1 MKPVITSSQEG
12 SDAQKIKKPYV
23 YAQNP
28 VMIYWEMTR
37 ACDLACKHC
46 RAEAISQRHP
56 LELTTKE
63 AKVLLT
69 QLKEFQG
76 HPVPHLVMTG
86 GDPLK
91 RPDLFELIT
100 YGINLGLNISLAP
113 SGTNLITLGFLEQLK
128 KAGLTSMS
136 LSLDGSTA
144 KIHDTFRQVT
154 GCFDSTINAVHVARK
169 VGLPLQINTLVSAST
184 LTDLPN
190 IYNLLTN
197 LGIMCWSVFFLVRM
211 GRGETLEEI
220 TPTQCDET
228 HQWLYELS
236 KTSPFMI
243 RTTEAPSFRRVTLTM
258 MQEEGINTKNI
269 VHTPVGRGF
278 GIRDGNGIMFISH
291 IGDVYPS
298 GFLAIRA
305 GNIRKDS
312 PVAIYRDSELFVH
325 IRDLSRLKGKCSCC
339 LYRFICGGSRAR
351 AWAATRDY
359 MESDPICP
367 YQPDGQQETNPNERV
382 SSRGTRPGPPH
393 LVHGTCRS
401 S

>member
-1 MKPVITSSQEG
+1 MKPGMTSSQEE
-12 SDAQKIKKPYV
+12 SDAQPIKQPHV

-46 RAEAISQRHP
+46 RAEAILQRHP
-56 LELTTKE
+56 LELTTRE
-63 AKVLLT
+63 AKVLLS
-69 QLKEFQG
+69 QLKEFRG
-76 HPVPHLVMTG
+76 HPFPHLVMTG

-91 RPDLFELIT
+91 RPDFLELIT
-100 YGINLGLNISLAP
+100 YGINLGLHISLAP
-113 SGTNLITLGFLEQLK
+113 SATNLITVSLLEELK

-154 GCFDSTINAVHVARK
+154 GCFDSTINAAHAARK

-184 LTDLPN
+184 LADLPQ
-190 IYNLLTN
+190 IYHLLTG
-197 LGIMCWSVFFLVRM
+197 LGIMCWSTFFLVRM

-220 TPTQCDET
+220 TPAQCDET
-228 HQWLYELS
+228 HQWLYRLS

-243 RTTEAPSFRRVTLTM
+243 RTTEAPSFRRVTLIM
-258 MQEEGINTKNI
+258 MQQEGINTNTI

-278 GIRDGNGIMFISH
+278 GIRDGNGIIFISH
-291 IGDVYPS
+291 TGDVYPS
-298 GFLAIRA
+298 GFLPLRA

-312 PVAIYRDSELFVH
+312 PVAIYRESDLFVH

-351 AWAATRDY
+351 AWAATRNY
-359 MESDPICP
+359 MESDPLCP
-367 YQPDGQQETNPNERV
+367 YQPDGQ
-382 SSRGTRPGPPH
+382 
-393 LVHGTCRS
+393 
-401 S
+401 